1 MKLCCLIPPRT
12 SIMIKLLII
21 VSFSFMTTL
30 SQAQIFDSY
39 SIEAGKG
46 VHASIYKLGAQKL
59 IGQDNAFLNKYNL
72 RPYVEFSIASI
83 NARRYQDM
91 DGQSKSF
98 TNFGITPVLRWQQN
112 RDYGI
117 YAEIGLGINYMS
129 DYYNNAGKVA
139 STRYQFGDQIGL
151 GYKFSNSVDVSLKFQ
166 HYSNAGIKEPN
177 PAINFTTIKLAYS
190 F

>member
-1 MKLCCLIPPRT
+1 MT
-12 SIMIKLLII
+12 KLLVI
-21 VSFSFMTTL
+21 FSLLFITNI
-30 SQAQIFDSY
+30 SQAQIVDSY

-46 VHASIYKLGAQKL
+46 PNSAIYKLGAQKM

-72 RPYVEFSIASI
+72 RPYVEFSVARLE
-83 NARRYQDM
+83 ARRYQDM
-91 DGQSKSF
+91 EGQSKSI
-98 TNFGITPVLRWQQN
+98 TNFGITPVLRWQKN
-112 RDYGI
+112 REDGV

-129 DYYNNAGKVA
+129 DHYNNSGKVA
-139 STRYQFGDQIGL
+139 STKYQFGDHIAV
-151 GYKFSNSVDVSLKFQ
+151 GYKFSNSVDVSIKYQ